1 MRLFLI
7 PVLLTSMLAAGCS
20 STPRYNRRIYD
31 RYAQM
36 VAERSRATSTTK
48 ATPDAEAA
56 TAIESTEKS
65 PSSRAPVARAEPVA
79 AKPTPK
85 AKPAPSAKPVAKPIP
100 AAKPPTP
107 VIPAET
113 PAPVPPPPVNVLTP
127 SPAPVPPPI
136 TEPSAIPSVTEPQV
150 DDTYDGVA
158 YLLKQGDVVQVSLRG
173 IPPNAEA
180 IELIIDEKGMIP
192 LPFIN
197 EVQAAGLT
205 SSELARNIRQIY
217 QDEGIYRNISVSIV
231 VPTRYYF
238 VQGEIR
244 QPGRFQIVSATRIS
258 QAIAGAGGYTEF
270 ASGRVVIKRGG
281 KIVKTIRNARR
292 LERTPDD
299 DIRVEPDDIIE
310 VQRSLW

>member
-7 PVLLTSMLAAGCS
+7 PVLLASMLAAGCS

-36 VAERSRATSTTK
+36 VAERSRATSTTE

-79 AKPTPK
+79 TKPTPK
-85 AKPAPSAKPVAKPIP
+85 AKPAPSAKPVAKPT
-100 AAKPPTP
+100 AP
-107 VIPAET
+107 VRPAET
-113 PAPVPPPPVNVLTP
+113 ATPVPPPPVNVLTP
-127 SPAPVPPPI
+127 TPAAVPPPI
-136 TEPSAIPSVTEPQV
+136 TEPSAVPSVTEPQV
-150 DDTYDGVA
+150 GDTYDGVA

-173 IPPNAEA
+173 IPNAEA

-197 EVQAAGLT
+197 EVLAAGLT

-281 KIVKTIRNARR
+281 KIVKTIKNARR
-292 LERTPDD
+292 LERSPEDN
-299 DIRVEPDDIIE
+299 IRVEPDDIIE
-310 VQRSLW
+310 VQRSFW

>member
-1 MRLFLI
+1 MKPPATLRLFLI
-7 PVLLTSMLAAGCS
+7 PVLLTSLLAAGCS

-36 VAERSRATSTTK
+36 VAERSHATSTAE
-48 ATPDAEAA
+48 ATPDAQPSAA
-56 TAIESTEKS
+56 VTAAEPSR
-65 PSSRAPVARAEPVA
+65 SSRAPVVSAAPAATKPVA
-79 AKPTPK
+79 AKAAPK
-85 AKPAPSAKPVAKPIP
+85 AKPAPIAKPVPTAKPVEP
-100 AAKPPTP
+100 A
-107 VIPAET
+107 
-113 PAPVPPPPVNVLTP
+113 PPPPVQVLAPPPTAAVP
-127 SPAPVPPPI
+127 PAPK
-136 TEPSAIPSVTEPQV
+136 PSAAPSVTEPQV

-173 IPPNAEA
+173 IPNAEA
-180 IELIIDEKGMIP
+180 IELIIDEKGMIT

-197 EVQAAGLT
+197 EVHAAGLT
-205 SSELARNIRQIY
+205 SSELSRNIRQIY

-270 ASGRVVIKRGG
+270 ASGRVIIKRGG
-281 KIVKTIRNARR
+281 KIVKNIRNARR
-292 LERTPDD
+292 LERTPED

-310 VQRSLW
+310 VKRSLW

>member
-113 PAPVPPPPVNVLTP
+113 PAPVPPP
-127 SPAPVPPPI
+127 I

-173 IPPNAEA
+173 IPNAEA